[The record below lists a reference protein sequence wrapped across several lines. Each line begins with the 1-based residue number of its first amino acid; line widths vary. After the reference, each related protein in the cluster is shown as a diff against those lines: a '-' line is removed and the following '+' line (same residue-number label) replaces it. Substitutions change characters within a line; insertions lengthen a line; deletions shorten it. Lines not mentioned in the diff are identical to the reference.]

1 MSMSAVFLEGVRRA
15 AAHAA
20 LLFNL
25 NSPQPAVVPPPA
37 VRSVALAPLAVDGSI
52 AATGLTLVAQHVD
65 ARIADGK
72 ASVLAMLLL
81 RNDTGAAI
89 SAQYVLPFPARVIRG
104 DRGSLSARPDAASLR
119 DDIDL
124 PADAAEQAETDPGRK
139 LMRYDVIVVAPGEQ
153 ITFEVLRDASIDVHG
168 GLHRLRLPLS
178 VDPGAPWTPR
188 FTADVLVEAD
198 RQIRR
203 LTSPTHPALVD
214 GLDERTALLS
224 VEEGRVHRQTQ
235 LAVEFE
241 LGTGSSSEPELA
253 FDREPVSTAARVK

>member
-1 MSMSAVFLEGVRRA
+1 MSLSAVVLEGVRRA

-20 LLFNL
+20 LLFTL
-25 NSPQPAVVPPPA
+25 NSPQPAVVPPAA
-37 VRSVALAPLAVDGSI
+37 VQSVAVAPLAVDGSI

-65 ARIADGK
+65 ARIAEGK
-72 ASVLAMLLL
+72 ASVLTMLLL
-81 RNDTGAAI
+81 RNDTDAVV
-89 SAQYVLPFPARVIRG
+89 SAQYVLPFPARVVRG
-104 DRGSLSARPDAASLR
+104 DSGSLSARLDATLLR
-119 DDIDL
+119 DDADL
-124 PADAAEQAETDPGRK
+124 PADAAERAETDPGRK
-139 LMRYDVIVVAPGEQ
+139 LLRYDVIVLAPGEQ
-153 ITFEVLRDASIDVHG
+153 MTFEVLRDVSIDIHG
-168 GLHRLRLPLS
+168 GVHRLRLPLS

-198 RQIRR
+198 RPIRR

-241 LGTGSSSEPELA
+241 LGTGSPSEPALA
-253 FDREPVSTAARVK
+253 FDRDPVSAAARVK